1 MYKIAMGFS
10 SLGRL
15 KKKPGQIIAI
25 DLGSRT
31 TKAVCLEK
39 RGDAIVMVDYAF
51 QEAPFSDRKLSP
63 ELLSEHLK
71 AVAGALKADTR
82 HVVLLVGATDAVIC
96 HGEMPMVSPS
106 EMRRMVRLNSKNYF
120 QEELGEHYFE
130 CEAVKS
136 SQPGAPALPGTP
148 GKARVVIGAARRQFV
163 DDIELAAKSVGLIV
177 DEVIPNQLGPVNAL
191 VALPDSP
198 RDKVIAVVDIGFD
211 NSTICLML
219 HDELLLTRVFNFGAN
234 KMTSGL
240 ADALNI
246 TYPVAEGLKQIMPE
260 KVQAKLQAQIAPLA
274 RELRASI
281 DFFEHQ
287 QEKTVTEV
295 FVSGGSARSALIV
308 QMLQTELALPCHGW
322 DPTQSLVA
330 DLPASRSAEIRQD
343 APQLTA
349 AIGAGL
355 GWFRAATVHLN
366 LLAEKQEEFELKRR
380 DPVKRAALVSVFL
393 IALMMVWA
401 GYIRMKIVQVE
412 SDLQSGLGRLK
423 AMQEISSEAVAA
435 ATKSG
440 TIYRTLSEMDYLFTN
455 RFLWHAPLLSLSHSM
470 VDKIQVIRIR
480 GESLVGP
487 APITNYEASFQFTGA
502 PTNQVL
508 TTLSVL
514 AKDYGDPPAAEK
526 LMESITA
533 DSWFGANLR
542 PTERVRMKDRF
553 APQVDPSDPSK
564 TFILFTVDCYFDRI
578 F

>member
-10 SLGRL
+10 SLGRF
-15 KKKPGQIIAI
+15 KKMPDQIIAI

-39 RGDAIVMVDYAF
+39 RGDDIVIVDYSF
-51 QEAPFSDRKLSP
+51 QEAPFSERRLSR
-63 ELLSEHLK
+63 ELLAEHLQ
-71 AVAGALKADTR
+71 AVVGVLRAQTR
-82 HVVLLVGATDAVIC
+82 HVVLLVGATDALIC

-120 QEELGEHYFE
+120 QEELAEHYFE
-130 CEAVKS
+130 CQAVKGTQSGTPAS
-136 SQPGAPALPGTP
+136 SGTP
-148 GKARVVIGAARRQFV
+148 GKSRVVIGAARRQFV
-163 DDIELAAKSVGLIV
+163 DDIEVAAKSVGLIV

-219 HDELLLTRVFNFGAN
+219 HDELLLTRIFNVGAN

-240 ADALNI
+240 AEALNI

-287 QEKTVTEV
+287 QEQTVTEV
-295 FVSGGSARSALIV
+295 FVSGGSARSAFIV
-308 QMLQTELALPCHGW
+308 KMLQTELGLPCHGW
-322 DPTQSLVA
+322 DPTRSLVA
-330 DLPASRSAEIRQD
+330 DLPASRTAEISQD

-366 LLAEKQEEFELKRR
+366 LLAEKLEAVELKRR
-380 DPVKRAALVSVFL
+380 DPVKRGALVSLFL
-393 IALMMVWA
+393 IGLLVVWA
-401 GYIRMKIVQVE
+401 GYIRMKIIQAE
-412 SDLQSGLGRLK
+412 SETRLGLSKLKSLQETS
-423 AMQEISSEAVAA
+423 AEAFAA
-435 ATKSG
+435 ATKAG
-440 TIYRTLSEMDYLFTN
+440 TMYRTLSEMDYIFTN

-480 GESLVGP
+480 GESLLGP
-487 APITNYEASFQFTGA
+487 APITNYEASFQFTNV
-502 PTNQVL
+502 PTNQIL

-514 AKDYGDPPAAEK
+514 AKDSGDPPAAEK
-526 LMESITA
+526 LMETISA
-533 DSWFGANLR
+533 DPWFEANLR
-542 PTERVRMKDRF
+542 PVERVRMKDRF

-564 TFILFTVDCYFDRI
+564 TFILFTVDCYFERT